1 MEELIVLEDVRKVYK
16 MDGVDTVALNGVDLT
31 IKRGDCIAIM
41 GPSGSGKSTMMHVMG
56 CLDKPTSGRLFW
68 EGKDVSR
75 FSDDELANIRNK
87 KMGFV
92 FQSFYLL
99 NTYTALQ
106 NVELPLIY
114 MGLSAKERR
123 EKARKLLE
131 KMSLEDRINH
141 RPTQLSG
148 GQQQRVAVAR
158 ALAVDPVVLLGDEPT
173 GNLDSKA
180 SREIMELITN
190 LHKEGLTIVIV
201 THERDIAEYA
211 HKIIHFADGK
221 VQSIEE
227 KSWIKGGIE

>member
-1 MEELIVLEDVRKVYK
+1 MEELIVLEDIRKIYK
-16 MDGVDTVALNGVDLT
+16 MDGVDTVALNGVDFT
-31 IKRGDCIAIM
+31 VKRGDFIAIM
-41 GPSGSGKSTMMHVMG
+41 GPSGSGKSTMMHIIG

-68 EGKDVSR
+68 EGKDVSK
-75 FSDDELANIRNK
+75 FSDDELADMRNK
-87 KMGFV
+87 KIGFV

-123 EKARKLLE
+123 ERARKLLE
-131 KMSLEDRINH
+131 KMGLADRTDH

-158 ALAVDPVVLLGDEPT
+158 ALAVNPIVLLGDEPT

-211 HKIIHFADGK
+211 HKIVHFADGK
-221 VQSIEE
+221 IQRIEE
-227 KSWIKGGIE
+227 KS

>member
-31 IKRGDCIAIM
+31 IKRGDFIAIM

-131 KMSLEDRINH
+131 KMSLEDRINY

>member
-1 MEELIVLEDVRKVYK
+1 MEELIVLEDVKKTYK
-16 MDGVDTVALNGVDLT
+16 MDGVDTVALNGVDFT
-31 IKRGDCIAIM
+31 VKRGDFIAIM
-41 GPSGSGKSTMMHVMG
+41 GPSGSGKSTMMHIMG

-68 EGKDVSR
+68 EGKDVSK
-75 FSDDELANIRNK
+75 FSDDELAEMRNK
-87 KMGFV
+87 KIGFV

-123 EKARKLLE
+123 ERAKKLLE
-131 KMSLEDRINH
+131 RMGLEDRLDH

-158 ALAVDPVVLLGDEPT
+158 ALAVNPIVLLGDEPT

-211 HKIIHFADGK
+211 HKIVHFADGK
-221 VQSIEE
+221 IQSIEE
-227 KSWIKGGIE
+227 KS

>member
-1 MEELIVLEDVRKVYK
+1 MEELIVLEDIRKIYK
-16 MDGVDTVALNGVDLT
+16 MDGVDTVALNGVDFT
-31 IKRGDCIAIM
+31 VKRGDFIAIM
-41 GPSGSGKSTMMHVMG
+41 GPSGSGKSTMMHIIG

-68 EGKDVSR
+68 EGKDVSK
-75 FSDDELANIRNK
+75 FSDDELADMRNK
-87 KMGFV
+87 KIGFV

-123 EKARKLLE
+123 ERARKLLE
-131 KMSLEDRINH
+131 KMGLADRTDH

-158 ALAVDPVVLLGDEPT
+158 ALAVNPIVLLGDEPT

-211 HKIIHFADGK
+211 HKIVHFADGK
-221 VQSIEE
+221 IQSIEE
-227 KSWIKGGIE
+227 NLR